1 MMPAARTIAK
11 RRGEKTNVLREIVSA
26 AHYVTVGSCTIRR
39 DKYDVDEDAGG
50 VDGTGR
56 TR

>member
-1 MMPAARTIAK
+1 MRDARTIAK
-11 RRGEKTNVLREIVSA
+11 RLGEKIDVLREIVSA

-39 DKYDVDEDAGG
+39 DEYDVDEDAGG
-50 VDGTGR
+50 VDGIGR